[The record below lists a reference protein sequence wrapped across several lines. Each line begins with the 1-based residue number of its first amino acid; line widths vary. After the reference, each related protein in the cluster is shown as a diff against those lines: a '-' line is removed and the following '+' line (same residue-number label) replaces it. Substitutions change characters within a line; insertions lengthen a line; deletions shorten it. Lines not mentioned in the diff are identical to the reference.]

1 MTQNTKF
8 KLTRSEERKLRE
20 KLQKTLITLISLV
33 VGLFLLI
40 FFFAPKLGVF
50 FGLFSKHRNDADTET
65 VIKPNAPIFSKV
77 PHATKDDALALN
89 GYAQPSLTVVLYVNG
104 PETDKTTVGAD
115 GLFTFNN
122 IKLIQGSN
130 TISAKAFDQ
139 TGLGSDSSNTYTV
152 LVDKEKPKIT
162 VDSPKKDETVK
173 NLNKRVIV
181 SGKINEKATLKIN
194 DKFAILR
201 PDLTFEFLLGA
212 TPGDMEIKVEA
223 TDEAGNV
230 SIEKFFIKYVQ
241 GS

>member
-1 MTQNTKF
+1 MAQTTKF

-33 VGLFLLI
+33 AALFLLV

-50 FGLFSKHRNDADTET
+50 FGFFSKHRNDKEDAT
-65 VIKPNAPIFSKV
+65 VIKPNAPIFSNV
-77 PHATKDDALALN
+77 PTATKEETLTIN
-89 GYAQPSLTVVLYVNG
+89 GYAQSGLTVVLYVNG

-130 TISAKAFDQ
+130 TLSARVFDQ
-139 TGLGSDSSNTYTV
+139 SALGSDSSKTYTIV
-152 LVDKEKPKIT
+152 VDKEKPKIT
-162 VDSPKKDETVK
+162 VDSPKKDVTIR
-173 NLNKRVIV
+173 NLDKRVVV
-181 SGKINEKATLKIN
+181 SGKINEKASLKIN

-201 PDLTFEFLLGA
+201 PDFTFEFLLGA
-212 TPGDMEIKVEA
+212 IPGDMEIKVEA

-230 SIEKFFIKYVQ
+230 AIEKFFIKYVQ